1 MTPILAGTLLS
12 MCSYITLMKSL
23 AQIRAMA
30 MAQASVAAMRM
41 SQVRQCGSQGE
52 VDCMHGK
59 EIAGGGRR
67 FAAKS

>member
-1 MTPILAGTLLS
+1 
-12 MCSYITLMKSL
+12 MKSL

-30 MAQASVAAMRM
+30 MAQAFMAAMRM

-67 FAAKS
+67 FAAES